1 MTAASPGGAAGRPPY
16 RAVRLCASGGGF
28 EAIPH
33 ARVAL
38 DLASIAARLR
48 STGLPVLDARVMLIV
63 ATAPELTLG
72 RDGRI
77 LVKTTDARRAEELVD
92 ELWTRIEGT
101 ASAPG

>member
-1 MTAASPGGAAGRPPY
+1 MTPASPAGGVVRPPY

-38 DLASIAARLR
+38 DLAAIAARLR
-48 STGLPVLDARVMLIV
+48 STGLSVLDARVMLIV
-63 ATAPELTLG
+63 ATAPELTLS

-77 LVKTTDARRAEELVD
+77 LVKTTEARRAEELVH
-92 ELWTRIEGT
+92 ELWSRIEGT